1 MLGITSY
8 GAYVPLHRLSR
19 AELGR
24 AWGGGGSPGEKAVA
38 NYDED
43 SITMAVAAGIDCLA
57 DLDRQQVDR
66 LFLVTTTSPYKEKQ
80 AAAVV
85 AAALD
90 LRRDIVASDITNS
103 LRSGSIALKLALDSV
118 KAGSAKQV
126 LITAADCRLG
136 YPQSE
141 FEQNFGDGAA
151 SIMIGDSNP
160 IATVEASHSHTN
172 EFVDLWRIEEDTYV
186 RSWEDRF
193 IYSEGY
199 QRNVQEAV
207 EALLKQQKLT
217 PKDFAKAVI
226 YAPDGRRHAEIVRA
240 LGFDPKSQVPD
251 PLFNS
256 VGSTGA
262 ALGLM
267 MLVAAL
273 ETSKPGDRILFVNY
287 GDGADAFILKVTE
300 EIEKARQHRGIKG
313 HLTSKR
319 TLPNY
324 EKYLRTRQMLA
335 MEAAR
340 RPADMTSAVMLWRDR
355 KMIFSLYGVK
365 CKACGRVQFPPQRVC
380 VACRTKD
387 KFEDIRL
394 SDKKGMVFTFCLD
407 NLAPTVDPPLV
418 KAIVDFE
425 VGGRISCHMTDR
437 DPEAVKIGMPV
448 EMTFRRIHDAA
459 GIHNYF
465 WKARPIR

>member
-8 GAYVPLHRLSR
+8 GAYIPLHRLSR

-24 AWGGGGSPGEKAVA
+24 AWGGGASPGEKAVA

-43 SITMAVAAGIDCLA
+43 SITLAVAAGIDCMTNM
-57 DLDRQQVDR
+57 DRKQVDR
-66 LFLVTTTSPYKEKQ
+66 LFLATTTSPYKEKQ

-85 AAALD
+85 ASALD
-90 LRRDIVASDITNS
+90 LRRDIVSSDLGNS

-118 KAGSAKQV
+118 KAGSAKRV

-141 FEQNFGDGAA
+141 LEQNFGDGAA
-151 SIMIGDSNP
+151 AIIVGDSNT
-160 IATVEASHSHTN
+160 IATIEASYSHTN
-172 EFVDLWRIEEDTYV
+172 NFVDLWRMEEDNYV
-186 RSWEDRF
+186 RAWEDRF
-193 IYSEGY
+193 IYAEGY
-199 QRNVQEAV
+199 QSNVEEAV
-207 EALLKQQKLT
+207 KTLLKQQKLS
-217 PKDFAKAVI
+217 PKDFTKAVI
-226 YAPDGRRHAEIVRA
+226 YAPDSRRHTEIIRA
-240 LGFDPKSQVPD
+240 LGFDPKTQAQD
-251 PLFNS
+251 PLFNTI
-256 VGSTGA
+256 GCTGA

-273 ETSKPGDRILFVNY
+273 ETSKPGDLILFANY
-287 GDGADAFILKVTE
+287 GDGADVFVLKVTE
-300 EIEKARQHRGIKG
+300 EIEKARQRRGIKG
-313 HLTSKR
+313 HLASKR
-319 TLPNY
+319 AVTNY
-324 EKYLRTRQMLA
+324 EKYLKIRNVMPQ
-335 MEAAR
+335 EAAR
-340 RPADMTSAVMLWRDR
+340 RPADLTSAVMLWRDR
-355 KMIFSLYGVK
+355 KMLFGLYGVK

-380 VACRTKD
+380 VKCKTKD
-387 KFEDIRL
+387 NFEDIRL
-394 SDKKGMVFTFCLD
+394 SDKKGTVFTFCRD
-407 NLAPTVDPPLV
+407 SLAPTLDPPLV

-437 DPEAVKIGMPV
+437 DPDAIKIGTPV